1 MFYETRDHHGLPH
14 DPFKSLVLPRP
25 IGWISTRD
33 REGRINLAPYSF
45 FNAVASDPPI
55 VMFAANGHHPD
66 GGIKDSARNAED
78 TGEFVANL
86 ATWDLRDAMNASS
99 AHLARGV
106 DEFEVAG
113 LTAAP
118 CRLVGAPRV
127 LESPVSLECRTLQIV
142 ELPGG
147 KERNRVV
154 FGQVAGIHI
163 DDAVLRD
170 GIVDVERMRPI
181 ARLGYHDYTV
191 VERIFSLARP

>member
-14 DPFKSLVLPRP
+14 NPFKSLVLPRP

-55 VMFAANGHHPD
+55 VMFAANGHHAD

-191 VERIFSLARP
+191 VERIFSLTRP